1 MSAGIITAPTRTNAP
16 WCRRSPDEKA
26 VGLESRLDD
35 QRHGMR
41 GTVDDLALRRRRE
54 LSTPLRL
61 MPEVAFAVD
70 GPPPE

>member
-1 MSAGIITAPTRTNAP
+1 MKAFAG
-16 WCRRSPDEKA
+16 EKA

-35 QRHGMR
+35 QRHGMS
-41 GTVDDLALRRRRE
+41 GTVGDLTLRGCRE
-54 LSTPLRL
+54 RSTPLRL